1 MFQDLK
7 AGHILGGTP
16 WKMQVGDIIGVVIS
30 GFVMFGVLIILNQG
44 DINMGNQLGYVGG
57 FGSQNLSAPQAG
69 LMATLSKG
77 IIGGEMAWALIIA
90 GMIMGV
96 SFILMGIKSPMLIFV
111 GMYLPFNTVFA
122 IFVGG
127 LIKGVLDMYVAQR
140 RYNEKQLASVENTGV
155 LLASGLIAG
164 EALMGLVVAIFAMFN
179 IFFAE
184 MLGLTAPSYW
194 VGLVI
199 IAILAYFMVSIPA
212 RNANSVK

>member
-1 MFQDLK
+1 MVFEWCLNVRAPIFLRFSFFREKTLLVLK
-7 AGHILGGTP
+7 NGRFSFCRL
-16 WKMQVGDIIGVVIS
+16 
-30 GFVMFGVLIILNQG
+30 
-44 DINMGNQLGYVGG
+44 Y
-57 FGSQNLSAPQAG
+57 PQAG

-179 IFFAE
+179 IFFSE